1 MKENSKAVVENV
13 KSAGVGE
20 SARAST
26 GGKRRGREAA
36 RVGKPIEAEEAVA
49 ASVLEAQLPQPM

>member
-1 MKENSKAVVENV
+1 MAENV
-13 KSAGVGE
+13 KSAGVRE

-36 RVGKPIEAEEAVA
+36 RVGKPIEAEEVVA